1 MRAADTAEPRDRDAA
16 AAQERLL
23 VGRDPADVTG
33 EGLLEVERL
42 DGLGAYRRM
51 LAAMEER
58 PPIAFM
64 SWRDLVITP
73 LVWFGLLALAVVAT
87 ILIGP
92 DGWLIPLVFYSVLA
106 ALTFAA
112 LKVMRTVWPL
122 PEGTYRASTH
132 ARELY
137 RYNLYSFLIIT
148 FLFPVFLNPLIP
160 PPFRKLFYRL
170 TGTRFG
176 KGIISIG
183 GRIADPHHLVTVEEG
198 AIIGDDALILPHA
211 IVLHPEHTVILR
223 RVHIAAGAV
232 VGAKSVL
239 MPGVHVGERATIKA
253 MSLVPTNTVIPPGE
267 VWGGVPATP
276 QPSAADLRA
285 ERAEHAL

>member
-1 MRAADTAEPRDRDAA
+1 
-16 AAQERLL
+16 
-23 VGRDPADVTG
+23 
-33 EGLLEVERL
+33 
-42 DGLGAYRRM
+42 
-51 LAAMEER
+51 MEER

-73 LVWFGLLALAVVAT
+73 LVWFGLLAIAIVAT
-87 ILIGP
+87 VLIGP
-92 DGWLIPLVFYSVLA
+92 DGWLIPLVFYAVLA

-112 LKVMRTVWPL
+112 LKAMRLVSPL
-122 PEGTYRASTH
+122 REGTYRASTH

-137 RYNLYSFLIIT
+137 LYNLYSFLIIT
-148 FLFPVFLNPLIP
+148 FLFPIFLNPLIP

-223 RVHIAAGAV
+223 PVRIAAGAV
-232 VGAKSVL
+232 VGAKSVV
-239 MPGVHVGERATIKA
+239 MPGVTVGERATIKA
-253 MSLVPTNTVIPPGE
+253 MSLVPMGTVIAPGE
-267 VWGGVPATP
+267 VW
-276 QPSAADLRA
+276 PSADLRP
-285 ERAEHAL
+285 ERAEQAL

>member
-1 MRAADTAEPRDRDAA
+1 MSATHPAEPRDRHAA
-16 AAQERLL
+16 APQQRLL
-23 VGRDPADVTG
+23 VRRDPADVAD
-33 EGLLEVERL
+33 ESLLEVEPL

-87 ILIGP
+87 FFIGP
-92 DGWLIPLVFYSVLA
+92 DGWLIPLVFYAVLA

-112 LKVMRTVWPL
+112 LKVMRMAWPL

-232 VGAKSVL
+232 VGAKSVV

-253 MSLVPTNTVIPPGE
+253 MSLVPTNTVIPAGE
-267 VWGGVPATP
+267 VWGGVPAVP
-276 QPSAADLRA
+276 QPSASDLRA
-285 ERAEHAL
+285 ERAQHAL